1 MVALSVET
9 NSFEIALEI
18 YGALLEFEPDLTP
31 VAGGSEYHITVV
43 VSEEDGRIPELIDT
57 VSRTRLAERER
68 QTAIVDDL
76 APTTNAL
83 RVRWPLTP

>member
-9 NSFEIALEI
+9 NSFEVALEI

-31 VAGGSEYHITVV
+31 VAGGSEYQITVV
-43 VSEEDGRIPELIDT
+43 VEEEGRLPELIET
-57 VSRTRLAERER
+57 VNKTRLAESEGEI
-68 QTAIVDDL
+68 TDL
-76 APTTNAL
+76 EELELPAEVL